1 MAWKR
6 TLRTIAMACVLLASG
21 MVFDGTLFP
30 WPSGALVVN
39 DAQARVGRP
48 LTPVSYAGV
57 ARRTTRR
64 RMIRRSTLYVAALPV
79 HHCTQVNIEGTILHE
94 CGGTYYQASGAQYV
108 VVYVD

>member
-1 MAWKR
+1 
-6 TLRTIAMACVLLASG
+6 MACVLLASG

-30 WPSGALVVN
+30 WRSGALN

-64 RMIRRSTLYVAALPV
+64 RVIRRSTIFVATLPT
-79 HHCTQVNIEGTILHE
+79 HHCTQVNIEGTILYE
-94 CGGTYYQASGAQYV
+94 CSGTYYQASGTQYV
-108 VVYVD
+108 VVHVE